1 MLTSLVVECLG
12 SYGCEENGEGDTRDC
27 ENEEEHVDL
36 LVFSPTVE
44 YSSEGLFLFPPT
56 HGTGN
61 KNNPRGRT
69 FSLPL
74 KREAQG
80 E

>member
-44 YSSEGLFLFPPT
+44 YSSEGFFLFPSPM
-56 HGTGN
+56 
-61 KNNPRGRT
+61 GRET
-69 FSLPL
+69 KTTLADAPL
-74 KREAQG
+74 ASP
-80 E
+80 